1 MPSSATS
8 TTRLVDAWR
17 LLLGL
22 LAKHT
27 EVGSRYFT
35 KTVDDVA
42 LGSGV
47 CDPLSR
53 VGSISL
59 YLKLSDG

>member
-1 MPSSATS
+1 VSATS

-27 EVGSRYFT
+27 EEVGSRYFT

-42 LGSGV
+42 LGAGV

-53 VGSISL
+53 VGSTPL
-59 YLKLSDG
+59 QF